1 MLKQRIKYYI
11 SSSHVVTDDPGF
23 KHWFRG
29 SKLVNK
35 NGSPMMVFHGTG
47 RDFKQFAPSQSESG
61 HRTSGIGIWFTDD
74 PSAAHT
80 FAAFARGPD
89 IIRPCYLKL
98 RNPKIYV
105 ADGKI
110 DSFMVFRQDFNRY
123 IRYWQDTYDPS
134 GDHTLPAAKD
144 KDGNATSYPSK
155 RDNAYDIVDLKG
167 FVKSLKAKG
176 YDGLIVKD
184 TITDA
189 NPGTLIDQIVVFSPD
204 QIRSAI

>member
-110 DSFMVFRQDFNRY
+110 DSSGIGRTLMILPGTIRFPLLKTRMVTQPLIHLSVIMRM
-123 IRYWQDTYDPS
+123 ILW
-134 GDHTLPAAKD
+134 
-144 KDGNATSYPSK
+144 TS
-155 RDNAYDIVDLKG
+155 RA
-167 FVKSLKAKG
+167 SLN
-176 YDGLIVKD
+176 LLRPKD
-184 TITDA
+184 TT
-189 NPGTLIDQIVVFSPD
+189 G
-204 QIRSAI
+204 